1 MRGVVGVVIFNSC
14 WEGASRHSASAT
26 EPSAKKMYHRF
37 GMTCECLDFRADA
50 RRRRR
55 GRRLEFVLRFDGC
68 RASRARLG
76 ARAVKDA

>member
-37 GMTCECLDFRADA
+37 GMTC
-50 RRRRR
+50 
-55 GRRLEFVLRFDGC
+55 
-68 RASRARLG
+68 
-76 ARAVKDA
+76 